1 MNKYDKRHSYNELSY
16 SRHLSNCTPLIHTP
30 RHQMSQF
37 IVRVCSSLYFCLWQ
51 RTLFIVL
58 PNYWPKKKNHW
69 IKFYHL
75 VIKETHCL
83 NNKSPKWHD
92 ISCLSSWIKKEIFTL
107 IVVEKEEELRFK
119 RPVPK
124 FFHQRRFCQRKYA
137 RNFVNEH
144 EKTQVATLGFLK
156 WKSPK
161 LFNSITKYK
170 SLRHCVLS
178 CKRNNWKN
186 CLFHRD

>member
-1 MNKYDKRHSYNELSY
+1 MGHNFYYACMHGFFDPKSFFWSYKGLRIKNGK
-16 SRHLSNCTPLIHTP
+16 
-30 RHQMSQF
+30 F
-37 IVRVCSSLYFCLWQ
+37 ID
-51 RTLFIVL
+51 
-58 PNYWPKKKNHW
+58 PPKKNHW
-69 IKFYHL
+69 IEFYHL

-92 ISCLSSWIKKEIFTL
+92 ISCLISWIKKEIFTL

-178 CKRNNWKN
+178 CKRNN
-186 CLFHRD
+186 